1 MANGPDFGA
10 SSVPANEAIS
20 IQRCNL
26 YNGLNGQISYF
37 NWRLSADEND
47 SSITSVK
54 STTPTNNIPIM
65 ADIVVGASL
74 CSILIGFY
82 IFKSYKKKQQNRDYR
97 PEVTEESPGHEV
109 TLNKI

>member
-1 MANGPDFGA
+1 MAMGWI
-10 SSVPANEAIS
+10 SEHPAFQPTKQLAFNVAPLYIGYD
-20 IQRCNL
+20 NL
-26 YNGLNGQISYF
+26 YNGTNGQISYF
-37 NWRLSADEND
+37 NWRLSADEVAIFSND

-65 ADIVVGASL
+65 ADIV
-74 CSILIGFY
+74 
-82 IFKSYKKKQQNRDYR
+82 NRDYR

>member
-1 MANGPDFGA
+1 
-10 SSVPANEAIS
+10 
-20 IQRCNL
+20 
-26 YNGLNGQISYF
+26 
-37 NWRLSADEND
+37 
-47 SSITSVK
+47 
-54 STTPTNNIPIM
+54 M